1 MDNPDK
7 LVSFGTRDS
16 GRRQIKK
23 QQKNKNKQK
32 NKTHNTENQNDKQ
45 HGPYQQL
52 VVNTGAGE
60 G

>member
-7 LVSFGTRDS
+7 LVTFGTRDS
-16 GRRQIKK
+16 GRRQPPPLP
-23 QQKNKNKQK
+23 QNTK
-32 NKTHNTENQNDKQ
+32 NKTHNTENQNDEQ
-45 HGPYQQL
+45 HGPYQKL

>member
-7 LVSFGTRDS
+7 LVTFGTRDS
-16 GRRQIKK
+16 GRRQK
-23 QQKNKNKQK
+23 KNKKNQK

-45 HGPYQQL
+45 HGPNQQL
-52 VVNTGAGE
+52 VVSTGARE